1 MFHVLA
7 AAVFILI
14 DRSIHLGINLR
25 YLFCVSFSCRNLP
38 SLRGDPSL
46 DIFNLFLA
54 TVLSCT

>member
-1 MFHVLA
+1 MFYGLGA
-7 AAVFILI
+7 AFVILI
-14 DRSIHLGINLR
+14 NRNIHLGINLC
-25 YLFCVSFSCRNLP
+25 YLFHASFSCRNLP